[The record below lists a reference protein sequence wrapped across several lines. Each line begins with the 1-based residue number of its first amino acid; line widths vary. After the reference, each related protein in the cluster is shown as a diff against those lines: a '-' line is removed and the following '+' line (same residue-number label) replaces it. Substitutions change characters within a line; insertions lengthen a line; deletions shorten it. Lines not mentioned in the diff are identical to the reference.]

1 MKFRTFLY
9 IAIGLIIISLLG
21 VVFYKN
27 YDTLN
32 KPFYFIETYELP
44 VSVVIL
50 MAFLVGIIITL
61 IGGISREINILFGKY
76 RHWREEKLTL
86 SLEEQYFNGLAAISE
101 GRNENALL
109 EFKSILDKD
118 SRNFNALLKIG
129 EVLCT
134 MKRYKEAIE
143 YHKKAN
149 AIRPGDTKPLY
160 YLTDDYIAM
169 GDLQRAKEHLSKIIR
184 LKPRQAVSAY
194 RKLREIF
201 MKEEKWED
209 ALEMNTKVEK
219 LTEHWTKKDD
229 KDERI
234 SLGIKYQMGL
244 KELAAGDEKEAINI
258 FKKIIKENQKFIP
271 AYIALGESFMTINDE
286 RSAVETWNKAF
297 ETTGSPIFL
306 EVLED
311 HFLEKERPF
320 EAIEA
325 LKSCI
330 ARSKNDIVPKFFL
343 GKLYFRLEMLDDAL
357 SILEPIKDRITY
369 APTLH
374 YLLGRIHEKRKN
386 FRDSTEAFR
395 KVIRDADIIKQEYI
409 CFACQEKLPD
419 WYDRCPKCGEWSSIE
434 INFKE
439 DRTLD
444 TLGLSSAPVYSSQE

>member
-9 IAIGLIIISLLG
+9 IAIGLIIISVLG

-32 KPFYFIETYELP
+32 KPFYFFETYELP

-50 MAFLVGIIITL
+50 LAFLAGIIITL

-109 EFKSILDKD
+109 VFKSILDKD
-118 SRNFNALLKIG
+118 PRNFNALLKIG

-149 AIRPGDTKPLY
+149 AIHPGDTKPLY
-160 YLTDDYIAM
+160 YITDDYIAM
-169 GDLQRAKEHLSKIIR
+169 GDFPRAKEYLSKIIH

-209 ALEMNTKVEK
+209 ALEMNNKVEK

-229 KDERI
+229 TDARI
-234 SLGIKYQMGL
+234 SIGIKYQMGL
-244 KELAAGDEKEAINI
+244 KELAAGDEKEAISV

-271 AYIALGESFMTINDE
+271 AYIALGESYMTMNDE
-286 RSAVETWNKAF
+286 RSAIETWNKGF
-297 ETTGSPIFL
+297 EITGSPIFL

-311 HFLEKERPF
+311 HFLEKEHPF
-320 EAIEA
+320 EAIES

-330 ARSKNDIVPKFFL
+330 ARSKNDIVPRFFL

-357 SILEPIKDRITY
+357 SILEPIKDQITY

-374 YLLGRIHEKRKN
+374 YLVGRIHEKRKN
-386 FRDSTEAFR
+386 FRESTDSFR

-409 CFACQEKLPD
+409 CFSCQEKLPD

-439 DRTLD
+439 DRALD